1 MWFAAFGSY
10 HQHPWLLHL
19 VAQLLSADRAAAT
32 SLLAPNGDPFAAMHK
47 TPRYIRA
54 KHYEYRFTTASE
66 AGLGLT
72 LPMPTVWWKRTLKG
86 EYLPALSLDN
96 PSLKRFL
103 DAHGWEMPGR

>member
-19 VAQLLSADRAAAT
+19 VAQLLSVDRTAAT
-32 SLLAPNGDPFAAMHK
+32 SLLGLHGDPFAGMHK

-54 KHYEYRFTTASE
+54 KHYEYRFTTAGE
-66 AGLGLT
+66 ANFGLT
-72 LPMPTVWWKRTLKG
+72 SPMPTVWWKRTLKG

-103 DAHGWEMPGR
+103 DAHGWKMPDR